1 MENKVFNVGGG
12 KPYSVNHFA
21 QIVKNEIQKRKMN
34 KLPEPEVQGLY
45 RYGDTR
51 HACSD
56 ISKLRAL
63 GWEPKLSPNESVQ
76 EYVDWLYSQ
85 DNVEDILKY
94 SMDTMKEMNVVRE
107 TIR

>member
-1 MENKVFNVGGG
+1 
-12 KPYSVNHFA
+12 
-21 QIVKNEIQKRKMN
+21 MN

-63 GWEPKLSPNESVQ
+63 GWKPKLSPDESVR

-94 SMDTMKEMNVVRE
+94 SMDTMKKMNVVRE
-107 TIR
+107 TTR